1 MVDGRALPPL
11 MTTPSLYN
19 AHVVRCPREIFE
31 SSFPLPCFAPSTP
44 FRRTRFH
51 TSPTPPPPV
60 ILHQVV
66 ASSARNLF
74 TKISWRRM
82 TAAER
87 SASEGRLGDEAAAL
101 AGMPGGGGGGGGE
114 GGAPTTDATRWP

>member
-1 MVDGRALPPL
+1 MALSHDHPPR
-11 MTTPSLYN
+11 MSLGVH
-19 AHVVRCPREIFE
+19 ARLPDQAFLTLA
-31 SSFPLPCFAPSTP
+31 SSLPSTP
-44 FRRTRFH
+44 FRRTRLR
-51 TSPTPPPPV
+51 TSPQLLPAPTPAV
-60 ILHQVV
+60 ALHQVV

-101 AGMPGGGGGGGGE
+101 AGNP
-114 GGAPTTDATRWP
+114 GAPTTDATRWP